1 MDQIP
6 YSEGLRHCCPPDHIS
21 HITSSMEY
29 GVWNRDYDLHKNGVD
44 HLVAKKVDPSTET
57 GKKQNHT
64 HKKQPSKQIALQTDS
79 PPNKMS
85 CTLPR
90 KKASQDIETEKS
102 RLKRRRRR

>member
-44 HLVAKKVDPSTET
+44 HLVAKRRLIHPRRQE
-57 GKKQNHT
+57 KKITHT
-64 HKKQPSKQIALQTDS
+64 KGQPSQQIALQIDS
-79 PPNKMS
+79 PPN
-85 CTLPR
+85 
-90 KKASQDIETEKS
+90 I
-102 RLKRRRRR
+102 

>member
-44 HLVAKKVDPSTET
+44 HLVAKRKLIHPRRQEREKIT
-57 GKKQNHT
+57 HT
-64 HKKQPSKQIALQTDS
+64 KKQPSKRRALQIDS
-79 PPNKMS
+79 PPDKMS
-85 CTLPR
+85 CAIPW
-90 KKASQDIETEKS
+90 QDTE
-102 RLKRRRRR
+102 

>member
-44 HLVAKKVDPSTET
+44 HLVAKRRLIHPRRQEK
-57 GKKQNHT
+57 NHT
-64 HKKQPSKQIALQTDS
+64 HKRTALPADS
-79 PPNKMS
+79 PPN
-85 CTLPR
+85 R
-90 KKASQDIETEKS
+90 
-102 RLKRRRRR
+102 